1 MQKYQI
7 VLYRLLI
14 SIIHAVAFIVEKKG
28 HQNVLIQ
35 KNPNTN
41 VRRLRVE
48 CQCKWVIS
56 SLEG

>member
-14 SIIHAVAFIVEKKG
+14 YIIHAVAFIVEKKG

-35 KNPNTN
+35 KTPNTN
-41 VRRLRVE
+41 MRRLRVG
-48 CQCKWVIS
+48 CQSKWVIS
-56 SLEG
+56 NLE